1 MKRFA
6 TLFLTLMVCSTSLL
20 TGCFSE
26 EDSLQNIILV
36 SSKHNYSQV
45 HNGDVIS
52 LDYCCEFETTAEVV
66 IKNDTSNEVL
76 QHETHELKLGDGTL
90 DITLNVGNY
99 VGRGRIYITYNSVA
113 ENTLLS
119 NTQRAATTH
128 IVVEFV
134 RNDEPRPEE
143 DIE

>member
-1 MKRFA
+1 MKKLGILLFA
-6 TLFLTLMVCSTSLL
+6 SMLSSASLL
-20 TGCFSE
+20 TGCSSD
-26 EDSLQNIILV
+26 EDFLQNIILV

-52 LDYCCEFETTAEVV
+52 LGYCCEFDTTAEVV
-66 IKNDTSNEVL
+66 IKGDNNNEVL
-76 QHETHELKLGDGTL
+76 QHDVYDLTVGDGVL

-99 VGRGRIYITYNSVA
+99 VGRGRIYITYKSVA

-134 RNDEPRPEE
+134 RSSAPRPDE
-143 DIE
+143 DME

>member
-1 MKRFA
+1 MKRFT

-20 TGCFSE
+20 TGCSTD

-52 LDYCCEFETTAEVV
+52 LGYYCEFATTAEVV
-66 IKNDTSNEVL
+66 IKDDTNNKVL
-76 QHETHELKLGDGTL
+76 QHEKYELKVGDGVL

-113 ENTLLS
+113 ENTLIS
-119 NTQRAATTH
+119 KTQRDTTTH

-134 RNDEPRPEE
+134 RSNEQRPEE
-143 DIE
+143 DID